1 MAELGPPQPPR
12 PRRAPLHRLK
22 RRLGW
27 RFWVAIA
34 LLAALVA
41 VCCGPLQVLLERE
54 FLLGQLQQYGRL
66 SALLFPLAYAG
77 LTVLGV
83 PGIVLTVTGGVVY
96 GTVWGTVLS
105 TLGATLGALAAFWIA
120 RYLLPQGA
128 WQHFG
133 QHRLLARFERAVR
146 ERPLRFVLSV
156 RFAPIFPFNAV
167 NYLFG
172 LTPLPWT
179 TYMLGTALGILP
191 GSLVCSWL
199 GASGERAL
207 QQGQLGPFW
216 VALSLLALLS
226 LLPLG
231 WRQQPASRASGVSR
245 MGDRDSGNPRKWYSM
260 QPLRTL
266 SDFGTSLFHR
276 DYRRS
281 AVRVALYQFEKRMH
295 ACQRT

>member
-1 MAELGPPQPPR
+1 M
-12 PRRAPLHRLK
+12 
-22 RRLGW
+22 
-27 RFWVAIA
+27 
-34 LLAALVA
+34 
-41 VCCGPLQVLLERE
+41 
-54 FLLGQLQQYGRL
+54 
-66 SALLFPLAYAG
+66 
-77 LTVLGV
+77 
-83 PGIVLTVTGGVVY
+83 
-96 GTVWGTVLS
+96 
-105 TLGATLGALAAFWIA
+105 
-120 RYLLPQGA
+120 
-128 WQHFG
+128 
-133 QHRLLARFERAVR
+133 
-146 ERPLRFVLSV
+146 LSV

-172 LTPLPWT
+172 LTPLHWT
-179 TYMLGTALGILP
+179 TYTLGTALGILP

-245 MGDRDSGNPRKWYSM
+245 MGDRDSSNPRKWYSM

-276 DYRRS
+276 DYRWS
-281 AVRVALYQFEKRMH
+281 AVRVALVVGTILMAINHGSALLQGNMKR
-295 ACQRT
+295 QRWYWPLSPTWCPTRLTFTVSTAIAANSRAS